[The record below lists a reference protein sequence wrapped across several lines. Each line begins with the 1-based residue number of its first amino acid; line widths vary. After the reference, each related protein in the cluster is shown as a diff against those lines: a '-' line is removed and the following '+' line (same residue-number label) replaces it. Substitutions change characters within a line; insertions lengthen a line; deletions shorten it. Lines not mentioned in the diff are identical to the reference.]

1 MNATLSAVIG
11 MGPLGRSKREIL
23 TVVHAQIDTEGDPSD
38 YIHKF
43 EDAWLDF
50 ILLNGIQGFD
60 IWFYRK
66 QIITMYCIKSNI
78 PLHSMT

>member
-1 MNATLSAVIG
+1 M
-11 MGPLGRSKREIL
+11 RK
-23 TVVHAQIDTEGDPSD
+23 IDTEGDPSD

-43 EDAWLDF
+43 EDAWLEF

-66 QIITMYCIKSNI
+66 QIITMYCIKSDI
-78 PLHSMT
+78 PLHSMTQFCPFPGVLYVAYC